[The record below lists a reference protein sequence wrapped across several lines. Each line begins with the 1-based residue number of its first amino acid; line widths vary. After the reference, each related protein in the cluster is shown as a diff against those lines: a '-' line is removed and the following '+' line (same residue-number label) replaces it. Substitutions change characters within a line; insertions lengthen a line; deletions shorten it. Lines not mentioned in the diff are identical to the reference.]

1 MSGRGKDFHF
11 KHLLFPVR
19 PFQAEVVL
27 LHRRDIIIACAVA
40 KFDMHVVVATTAD
53 KQVGSIQS

>member
-27 LHRRDIIIACAVA
+27 LL
-40 KFDMHVVVATTAD
+40 KW
-53 KQVGSIQS
+53 SP